1 MQIVKLAVKRNSEQT
16 MVNQIFQNNNRLNDR
31 TIHSL
36 FLSSPL
42 AKDEKITDN
51 TTVKSNSHDINSA
64 LAAKQKKQVQID
76 NKDNRVY
83 EQPIS

>member
-1 MQIVKLAVKRNSEQT
+1 M
-16 MVNQIFQNNNRLNDR
+16 
-31 TIHSL
+31 HSL
-36 FLSSPL
+36 SLSLPL

-51 TTVKSNSHDINSA
+51 TTVKSSSHDISSA